1 MPAVRKFVLRHALLV
16 RITHWINVVCT
27 VVLVMSGLQI
37 FNAHPALYW
46 GIRSDFD
53 RPVFAIAGRSDD
65 APLNR
70 SGSIAVFGHR
80 FVATGLFG
88 ESDGTAVHLTGVGL
102 PSWSTL
108 PGTRDLAGG
117 RRWHFFFAW
126 LFVANGLIYLAH
138 TIISR
143 HLQKD
148 LIPTGREMR
157 TSTTRNHL
165 RVRGA
170 AGAEAS
176 CAAGAEASSYNV
188 LQKLS
193 YLAVIFVPLPLLIFS
208 GLAMSPAVEAAFPEL
223 ETVFR
228 GRQSARTVH
237 FIAAFFLVAFIVLHV
252 AMLVFSGPWNKL
264 RAMVTGRYAIKYE
277 QP

>member
-1 MPAVRKFVLRHALLV
+1 M
-16 RITHWINVVCT
+16 VCKIST
-27 VVLVMSGLQI
+27 I
-37 FNAHPALYW
+37 FASPW
-46 GIRSDFD
+46 
-53 RPVFAIAGRSDD
+53 
-65 APLNR
+65 
-70 SGSIAVFGHR
+70 R
-80 FVATGLFG
+80 F
-88 ESDGTAVHLTGVGL
+88 
-102 PSWSTL
+102 P
-108 PGTRDLAGG
+108 
-117 RRWHFFFAW
+117 
-126 LFVANGLIYLAH
+126 
-138 TIISR
+138 
-143 HLQKD
+143 
-148 LIPTGREMR
+148 
-157 TSTTRNHL
+157 STTRNHL

-176 CAAGAEASSYNV
+176 RYNV